1 LTYFLNLRAGPYGAV
16 CSPYVLQGDAMAD
29 PPAMTSV
36 PYESIGNL
44 VAGKNV
50 LLATHGF
57 AVNYVDGLRSLGR
70 LEAVLA
76 PSANEFI
83 FGVLW
88 PGDWAV
94 PAVNYPFEDKIA
106 AHCGRLLGAFCNRWL
121 TGAASLSL
129 LSHSLGA
136 RVMLE
141 TLAGLQGRRVRNL
154 CIAAGA
160 IGADCLTDQYPNAV
174 QNCDAVVT
182 LSSMEDLVLS
192 LAFPVGDL
200 IADIL
205 DLDHKPFQ
213 RALGREGPETPYPH
227 PPIGAAQIADA
238 PPYDHGDYLPPSD
251 PAAAVP
257 DPMAKWW
264 QSTAFMGR
272 AFRGQP
278 QTWPV

>member
-1 LTYFLNLRAGPYGAV
+1 LSYFINLRAGSYGAT
-16 CSPYVLQGDAMAD
+16 CEGYVLQGDVEAD
-29 PPAMTSV
+29 PPGMISV
-36 PYESIGNL
+36 AYETIPAL
-44 VAGKNV
+44 VKNKNV

-57 AVNYVDGLRSLGR
+57 NVSYVDGLRSLGR
-70 LEAVLA
+70 LETVLA
-76 PSANEFI
+76 PTAGEVV

-88 PGDWAV
+88 PGDWAI

-106 AHCGRLLGAFCNRWL
+106 AQSGRLLAAFCNRWL
-121 TGAASLSL
+121 AGAANLSL
-129 LSHSLGA
+129 MSHSLGA

-160 IGADCLTDQYPNAV
+160 IGADCLTDQYPAAV
-174 QNCDAVVT
+174 ENCDAVVT

-205 DLDHKPFQ
+205 DADHKPFQ
-213 RALGREGPETPYPH
+213 RALGREGPETPYPT
-227 PPIGAAQIADA
+227 PPIGADQIPDGDG
-238 PPYDHGDYLPPSD
+238 YNHGDYLPPSAL
-251 PAAAVP
+251 AAAVP
-257 DPMAKWW
+257 DPNAKWW
-264 QSTAFMGR
+264 AATTFFAR

-278 QTWPV
+278 QTWPT

>member
-1 LTYFLNLRAGPYGAV
+1 LSNFINLRAGPYGAT
-16 CSPYVLQGDAMAD
+16 CEGYVLQGDASGV
-29 PPAMTSV
+29 TSL
-36 PYESIGNL
+36 PYESIAAL
-44 VAGKNV
+44 VQNRNV

-57 AVNYVDGLRSLGR
+57 NVNYVDGVSSLGR
-70 LEAVLA
+70 LETVLA
-76 PSANEFI
+76 PTSNEVV

-88 PGDWAV
+88 PGEWAI

-106 AHCGRLLGAFCNRWL
+106 AQCGRLLGAFCNRWL

-129 LSHSLGA
+129 MSHSLGA

-141 TLAGLQGRRVRNL
+141 TLAALQGRRVRSL

-160 IGADCLTDQYPNAV
+160 IGADCLTDQYPTAL

-205 DLDHKPFQ
+205 DADHKPFQ
-213 RALGREGPETPYPH
+213 RALGREGPETPYPD
-227 PPIGAAQIADA
+227 PPIGARQIADA
-238 PPYDHGDYLPPSD
+238 ADYDHGDYLPPSAPDAVFPD
-251 PAAAVP
+251 PA
-257 DPMAKWW
+257 AKWW
-264 QSTAFMGR
+264 QATAFIGR
-272 AFRGQP
+272 AFRGLP
-278 QTWPV
+278 QTWPT